1 MDSLC
6 RNLQDHI
13 IGYLPSESLTCLGK
27 TSRQWEK
34 PCKDAALAYMDDLIR
49 LFVNQVET
57 WFVSQSKWKR
67 WCEASLPAPDEW
79 LLHPPK
85 SRGVLL
91 ELVCKNKHGDA
102 DVFRE
107 LKRRF
112 EYAIALDK
120 YEMDNPRLQNV
131 GWVPGRKVIL
141 SDMQVRGERF
151 FDKRI
156 EIELNKTSI
165 CRLVDFLQPQPTQAK
180 QHKFIH
186 SIKPSTM
193 IKYLR
198 TLLRT
203 LPRSLANKLCEPLTP
218 EGIL

>member
-13 IGYLPSESLTCLGK
+13 IGYLPPGPLTCLGK

-34 PCKDAALAYMDDLIR
+34 PCKDAALAYIEGLIR
-49 LFVNQVET
+49 LFVNQVEA
-57 WFVSQSKWKR
+57 WSVSQDKWKM
-67 WCEASLPAPDEW
+67 WVKGETGIA
-79 LLHPPK
+79 HPPK
-85 SRGVLL
+85 SCGVLL

-112 EYAIALDK
+112 EYAIGLDK
-120 YEMDNPRLQNV
+120 YEMDNPRLQHMP
-131 GWVPGRKVIL
+131 WVPGRKVWL
-141 SDMQVRGERF
+141 EAMHVTLAPL
-151 FDKRI
+151 FDRRV

-198 TLLRT
+198 TLLHT

-218 EGIL
+218 EGVL